1 MACESIARRSAQ
13 ERYRSVL
20 GSAGLGACSSEDTSS
35 AVSKLGT
42 SATQIVAP
50 VPRRSPVSATSSMP
64 FSSVDSTRFSSVD
77 SMPCSSSAS
86 MPLSSVDS
94 KSSLM
99 LPTPLRQQDPADTC
113 QCWCNGNCIGR
124 HRSPCLNIKE
134 GSSSFCATC
143 KCRTCLKQSYRSA
156 TCLHCSKKVL
166 PLDMLRAKSLSAFLS
181 RLLPAD
187 IEQLLALWSTV
198 QDNLFAQVLIAWV
211 EEPSAMEYLAQR
223 LNPNATPEA
232 TRQVLLEACR
242 KAPGLTPQSLIV
254 VGKDLSGQ
262 GVASTTKLLS
272 AMVALGVAEGPLR
285 TSSSPRADGMPQQ
298 AGRPTGVNKYG
309 ELLCCWSQLL
319 QIAHASR
326 SVHTPAVAEPPPP
339 PVSSTAAA
347 NCLLTGLGRFAQL
360 LPSHATE

>member
-1 MACESIARRSAQ
+1 
-13 ERYRSVL
+13 
-20 GSAGLGACSSEDTSS
+20 
-35 AVSKLGT
+35 
-42 SATQIVAP
+42 
-50 VPRRSPVSATSSMP
+50 
-64 FSSVDSTRFSSVD
+64 
-77 SMPCSSSAS
+77 
-86 MPLSSVDS
+86 
-94 KSSLM
+94 
-99 LPTPLRQQDPADTC
+99 
-113 QCWCNGNCIGR
+113 
-124 HRSPCLNIKE
+124 
-134 GSSSFCATC
+134 
-143 KCRTCLKQSYRSA
+143 
-156 TCLHCSKKVL
+156 
-166 PLDMLRAKSLSAFLS
+166 
-181 RLLPAD
+181 
-187 IEQLLALWSTV
+187 
-198 QDNLFAQVLIAWV
+198 LFAQGLIAWV

-326 SVHTPAVAEPPPP
+326 SVHTPAA
-339 PVSSTAAA
+339 VST
-347 NCLLTGLGRFAQL
+347 RQ
-360 LPSHATE
+360 P